1 MTTITQQLADALR
14 TIVNDK
20 GSAAFNDDLEAY
32 DAAVEIARNAL
43 AAYDAPAASG
53 GDNANALADIQRQR
67 ADAAERRVEELRK
80 LCGDM
85 LKVFEA
91 ARPLVLNLERL
102 RDAAHN

>member
-1 MTTITQQLADALR
+1 MITITQQLADALR
-14 TIVNDK
+14 
-20 GSAAFNDDLEAY
+20 
-32 DAAVEIARNAL
+32 DAVLCVDPDQHPETFKCAREAL
-43 AAYDAPAASG
+43 AAYDAPAASD
-53 GDNANALADIQRQR
+53 GDNTNALADIQRQR

>member
-14 TIVNDK
+14 VVTAGNTDYE
-20 GSAAFNDDLEAY
+20 DLQK
-32 DAAVEIARNAL
+32 IAREAL

-53 GDNANALADIQRQR
+53 EDNANALADIQRQR